1 MRAKVAGVSE
11 HTPDL
16 PPESDR
22 LDDLRD
28 PAQFGHAL
36 RVLTDETDRLMDT
49 VKALDDAAVREPSLC
64 EGWDRAMLLT
74 HVARNADAL
83 CNLVSTV
90 ATGDVVPMYPS
101 EESRDEGIRA
111 GAGRSA
117 AEIEADVETSADRF
131 LDAFVALPAGHDV
144 TVGLRKGATLPSYEI
159 GLMRSYEIVLHHLD
173 LGTGYDLD
181 RADPAL
187 LDRVL
192 AEGCRRTTARGGR
205 PTTLRDDGGAEWH
218 VGDGGPVVEGSRGA
232 LVAWVTGRADG
243 SALQGDLPDRPF
255 WG

>member
-1 MRAKVAGVSE
+1 MSE

-28 PAQFGHAL
+28 PAQYGHAL
-36 RVLTDETDRLMDT
+36 HVLTDETDRLMDT

-83 CNLVSTV
+83 HNLVTTV
-90 ATGDVVPMYPS
+90 ATGEVVPMYPS

-117 AEIEADVETSADRF
+117 ADVEADVETSADRF

-159 GLMRSYEIVLHHLD
+159 GLMRTYEVLLHHLD

-181 RADPAL
+181 RCDAAL
-187 LDRVL
+187 LHRVL
-192 AEGCRRTTARGGR
+192 TEGCRRTTARGGR
-205 PTTLRDDGGAEWH
+205 PTTLRDASGTEWRI
-218 VGDGGPVVEGSRGA
+218 GDGGPVVEGTRGA
-232 LVAWVTGRADG
+232 LAAWVAGRADG
-243 SALQGDLPDRPF
+243 SALQGDLPDRPY